1 MYSKEYLEAK
11 QEFWNCVRMAPFT
24 LGISL
29 FLAFKEWKPIMNAER
44 RNQAQP
50 IVQLQPQH

>member
-1 MYSKEYLEAK
+1 MKSKAYLEAR

-29 FLAFKEWKPIMNAER
+29 FLAFREWRPIMYRELH
-44 RNQAQP
+44 QP
-50 IVQLQPQH
+50 I